1 MFPVGDDNYPR
12 RGFAFFTLALV
23 ALNVLVFL
31 YEATLDPQQLQEF
44 VTTYGM
50 IPAEIQRGDDLYTL
64 ITSMFVHGGWAH
76 IIGNMLF
83 LWVFGD
89 NIEHR
94 LGPLLFLLFYIGTGL
109 AASAAH
115 IYTNQGSTIPSV
127 GASGAL
133 SGVLGAYLVMYPT
146 NRIRLLILRVGIVSV
161 PALLFLGIWFIQQ
174 LISGVAALSVDTV
187 QTTGVAFWAHIGGF
201 VAGAALAVPLR
212 AATSDEARA

>member
-1 MFPVGDDNYPR
+1 MFPIGDDNQPN
-12 RGFAFFTLALV
+12 RGLAILTLALIGV
-23 ALNVLVFL
+23 NVLVFL
-31 YEATLDPQQLQEF
+31 YEAMLDPQQLQDF
-44 VTTYGM
+44 VTTYGV
-50 IPAEIQRGDDLYTL
+50 IPIEIQHGDDLYTL
-64 ITSMFVHGGWAH
+64 ITAMFVHGGWAH

-94 LGPLLFLLFYIGTGL
+94 FGSVIFLLFYLGTGL

-133 SGVLGAYLVMYPT
+133 SGVLGAYLVLYPR
-146 NRIRLLILRVGIVSV
+146 NRVRLLVLRIGVVSI
-161 PALLFLGIWFIQQ
+161 PALLFLGIWFLQQ

-187 QTTGVAFWAHIGGF
+187 QTTGVAVWAHVGGF
-201 VAGAALAVPLR
+201 VAGVALAIPLR
-212 AATSDEARA
+212 MVTRDEPV

>member
-1 MFPVGDDNYPR
+1 MFPIGDDNQPN
-12 RGFAFFTLALV
+12 RGLAILTLALIGV
-23 ALNVLVFL
+23 NVLVFL
-31 YEATLDPQQLQEF
+31 YEAMLDPQQLQDF
-44 VTTYGM
+44 VTTYGV
-50 IPAEIQRGDDLYTL
+50 IPIEIQRGDDLYTL
-64 ITSMFVHGGWAH
+64 ITAMFVHGGWAH

-94 LGPLLFLLFYIGTGL
+94 FGSVIFLLFYLGTGL

-133 SGVLGAYLVMYPT
+133 SGVLGAYLVLYPR
-146 NRIRLLILRVGIVSV
+146 NRVRLLVLRIGVVSI
-161 PALLFLGIWFIQQ
+161 PALLFLGIWFLQQ

-187 QTTGVAFWAHIGGF
+187 QTTGVAVWAHVGGF
-201 VAGAALAVPLR
+201 VAGVALAIPLR
-212 AATSDEARA
+212 MVTRDEPV

>member
-1 MFPVGDDNYPR
+1 MFPIGDDNQPN
-12 RGFAFFTLALV
+12 RGMAIFTLALIAV
-23 ALNVLVFL
+23 NVLVFL
-31 YEATLDPQQLQEF
+31 YEAMLDPQQLQDF
-44 VTTYGM
+44 VTTYGV
-50 IPAEIQRGDDLYTL
+50 IPIEIQRGDDLYTL
-64 ITSMFVHGGWAH
+64 ITAMFVHGGWAH

-94 LGPLLFLLFYIGTGL
+94 FGGVIFLLFYLGTGL

-133 SGVLGAYLVMYPT
+133 SGVLGAYLVLYPR
-146 NRIRLLILRVGIVSV
+146 NRVRLLVLRIGVVSI
-161 PALLFLGIWFIQQ
+161 PALLFLGIWFLQQ

-187 QTTGVAFWAHIGGF
+187 QTTGVAVWAHVGGF
-201 VAGAALAVPLR
+201 VAGVALAIPLR
-212 AATSDEARA
+212 MATRDEPG

>member
-1 MFPVGDDNYPR
+1 MFPVGDDNSPR
-12 RGFAFFTLALV
+12 QGFAFFTLALV
-23 ALNVLVFL
+23 VLNVLVFL

-187 QTTGVAFWAHIGGF
+187 QTTGIAFWAHIGGF
-201 VAGAALAVPLR
+201 VAGAVLAVPLR
-212 AATSDEARA
+212 TATSDEARA

>member
-1 MFPVGDDNYPR
+1 MFPIGDDNQPN
-12 RGFAFFTLALV
+12 RGMAIFTLALIAV
-23 ALNVLVFL
+23 NVLVFL
-31 YEATLDPQQLQEF
+31 YEAMLDPQQLQDF
-44 VTTYGM
+44 VTTYGV
-50 IPAEIQRGDDLYTL
+50 IPIEIQRGDDLYTL
-64 ITSMFVHGGWAH
+64 ITAMFVHGGWAH

-94 LGPLLFLLFYIGTGL
+94 FGGVIFLLFYLGTGL

-133 SGVLGAYLVMYPT
+133 SGVLGAYLVLYPR
-146 NRIRLLILRVGIVSV
+146 NRVRLLVLRIGVVSI
-161 PALLFLGIWFIQQ
+161 PALLFLGIWFLQQ

-187 QTTGVAFWAHIGGF
+187 QTTGVAVWAHVGGF
-201 VAGAALAVPLR
+201 VAGVALAIPLR
-212 AATSDEARA
+212 MATRDEPV

>member
-1 MFPVGDDNYPR
+1 MFPIGDDNQPN
-12 RGFAFFTLALV
+12 RGPAILTLALV
-23 ALNVLVFL
+23 AVNVLVFL
-31 YEATLDPQQLQEF
+31 YEATLDPQQLQDF
-44 VTTYGM
+44 VTTYGV
-50 IPAEIQRGDDLYTL
+50 IPIEIQRGDDLFTL

-94 LGPLLFLLFYIGTGL
+94 FGGVIFLLFYLGTGL

-115 IYTNQGSTIPSV
+115 ILTNQGSTIPSV

-133 SGVLGAYLVMYPT
+133 SGVLGAYLVLYPQ
-146 NRIRLLILRVGIVSV
+146 NRVRVFVLRLGVVSV
-161 PALLFLGIWFIQQ
+161 PALLFLGFWFLQQ

-187 QTTGVAFWAHIGGF
+187 QTTGVAVWAHIGGF
-201 VAGAALAVPLR
+201 VAGVALAIPLR
-212 AATSDEARA
+212 LATHDAPA